1 MQISADW
8 KAYRQRTTIISQHL
22 SHNTNSK
29 KFGCSS
35 RFLEKKKKW
44 MDFKISKKEKKIL
57 DGVQISK
64 KEKIFEYFF
73 K

>member
-1 MQISADW
+1 
-8 KAYRQRTTIISQHL
+8 
-22 SHNTNSK
+22 
-29 KFGCSS
+29 
-35 RFLEKKKKW
+35 